1 MMFLTRLRWAG
12 EGPGDEAYS
21 DAGGDDSWIEE
32 LSVVEGTVEADLFN
46 ESSGDRCE
54 KPDLH
59 EEGRCQRR
67 DSVVPLRRG

>member
-1 MMFLTRLRWAG
+1 MMFLTWLRWG
-12 EGPGDEAYS
+12 GDGPGDGACA
-21 DAGGDDSWIEE
+21 DAGGDDSWMEE
-32 LSVVEGTVEADLFN
+32 LSLVEGMVEADLFDG
-46 ESSGDRCE
+46 SSADRCE